1 MDFYKVQKELKSHS
15 FLRLDKLGIF
25 PKNFNVFFKTSQ
37 VDLSVGSV
45 ANIYYGSK
53 ISQYWS
59 T

>member
-53 ISQYWS
+53 ISQY
-59 T
+59 